1 MSRLV
6 LASNSPRRKGLLSRL
21 VDSFELASSNV
32 EDEGSTFS
40 PAKPLPTIVLPDGY
54 PRLDEEDPQLWAWRK
69 AFDVATSARYT
80 AHDADDCLIL
90 SADTVVVSRL
100 LVLGKPSNLVEARG
114 MLRLLRGTDHFV
126 VTGFALLLNRQ
137 RHAVTLNVGF
147 ETTRVVMRAF
157 SEDEL
162 EGYVATGEPF
172 DKAGAYALQGE
183 GGKLVS
189 AVEGCATNVVGL
201 PLCQLRRLLEQAGVS
216 LRKPPDGGYCAYCPT
231 RAAAVR

>member
-6 LASNSPRRKGLLSRL
+6 LASNSPRRKDLLSRL

-32 EDEGSTFS
+32 EDEGSSLS
-40 PAKPLPTIVLPDGY
+40 PAQPLPTIVLPAGY
-54 PRLDEEDPQLWAWRK
+54 PRLDKEDPQLWAWRK
-69 AFDVATSARYT
+69 AFDVATSARN
-80 AHDADDCLIL
+80 AVDCLIL
-90 SADTVVVSRL
+90 SADTVVVSRQ
-100 LVLGKPSNLVEARG
+100 LVLGKPSNLVEARD

-126 VTGFALLLNRQ
+126 VTGFGLLLNQQRQ
-137 RHAVTLNVGF
+137 VVTLNVGF

-201 PLCQLRRLLEQAGVS
+201 PLCQIRRLLEEAGAN
-216 LRKPPDGGYCAYCPT
+216 LRERPDGGYCEYCPT
-231 RAAAVR
+231 RAAAIK